1 LIDSEVRA
9 ASVRGDEVALS
20 ITELARGV
28 LYNGLSRYDRVM
40 DIARWAKEEDEL
52 TLMHLVLPE
61 LLEAAVRTGDRAT
74 ASSALD
80 RLSSKTQAMGTEWAL
95 GGRGSLPRSF
105 ERTRGG
111 REALP
116 RRRVRSTA
124 SRSSTARR
132 SAVLKAAEEGG
143 RLHLSLGAI
152 RELRGIVELLAR
164 ITGELD
170 ERPVPRDG
178 RRR

>member
-95 GGRGSLPRSF
+95 GVEARCRALLS
-105 ERTRGG
+105 ER
-111 REALP
+111 
-116 RRRVRSTA
+116 
-124 SRSSTARR
+124 
-132 SAVLKAAEEGG
+132 EEGEKLYLGGGCARPPRGALRQGVG
-143 RLHLSLGAI
+143 R
-152 RELRGIVELLAR
+152 
-164 ITGELD
+164 
-170 ERPVPRDG
+170 PQG
-178 RRR
+178 RRRGRSAPSVPWRDPRAPGNRRASRANHRRAGRAARAA